1 MKRCPECRRNYYDDS
16 LSYCLDDG
24 VPLLDGPAATAA
36 EQNTMVFPGI
46 FTDSPRPV
54 SYDSQPETAIL
65 HALPVPPADARNSIA
80 VLPLVN
86 VSADAENEY
95 FCDGLAEE
103 LINSLA
109 RVDDLKVVAR
119 TSAFSFK
126 GKNIDIAQIG
136 SILNVKNILEGSV
149 RKFGERMRISVNLV
163 NATDGYHIWSE
174 KYDTGIEDI
183 FDVQDKI
190 ARSVVNNLKTKLLGE
205 KDQGDDDRMTILIE
219 DLKHHARDVGAYQL
233 YLRGRFFL
241 NKFSTDNFYRALECF
256 NEALAIDP
264 DFAEAYA
271 GLADTHAMLTEMG
284 PVAPHEA
291 MPRAKEAAL
300 KALSINEHLSE
311 AHSSL
316 GLVLQDYDH
325 DFTGAEQEFRR
336 AIELNPNNSAARQF
350 YGQLLA
356 QLGRHEEA
364 EAEFQRA
371 LEVDPLSVIGHWIY
385 GFGLFE
391 ARRYDD
397 CLEQSRKALE
407 LDSNFPAAFL
417 NLAFAH
423 HMKGEYAESVEAYAK
438 FSELCGAVETADI
451 IRESFAS
458 GGWEGFLRKMTDPDG
473 PVKVSDYIVAVYH
486 AALGNKDG
494 AINKLQASF
503 QAREPYI
510 VMIKIDPRFDAV
522 RDDTRFQELLLA
534 VGFPG

>member
-16 LSYCLDDG
+16 LSFCLDDG
-24 VPLLDGPAATAA
+24 SPLLDGPAAAAA
-36 EQNTMVFPGI
+36 EQDTMVFPGAFI
-46 FTDSPRPV
+46 DSPRPV
-54 SYDSQPETAIL
+54 SYDSQPEIAIL
-65 HALPVPPADARNSIA
+65 PALPVTRTDARNSIA

-86 VSADAENEY
+86 MSADAENEY

-109 RVDDLKVVAR
+109 RVEDLKVVAR

-126 GKNIDIAQIG
+126 GKNIDVAQIG
-136 SILNVKNILEGSV
+136 SILNVRNILEGSV
-149 RKFGERMRISVNLV
+149 RKFGEKMRISVQLV

-174 KYDTGIEDI
+174 KYDTGIHDI

-190 ARSVVNNLKTKLLGE
+190 ALSVVNNLKTMLLGE
-205 KDQGDDDRMTILIE
+205 KDEPDDRMTILIE
-219 DLKHHARDVGAYQL
+219 DLKHHAKDVEAYQL

-241 NKFSTDNFYRALECF
+241 NKFTIENFYKALECF
-256 NEALAIDP
+256 DGALTIDP
-264 DFAEAYA
+264 NFAEAHA

-300 KALSINEHLSE
+300 KALAIDEELSE

-325 DFTGAEQEFRR
+325 DFTGAEREFQR
-336 AIELNPNNSAARQF
+336 AIELNPNNSPARQF

-407 LDSNFPAAFL
+407 LDPNFPATFL
-417 NLAFAH
+417 NLAFAW
-423 HMKGEYAESVEAYAK
+423 HMKEEYAESVDAYAK
-438 FSELCGAVETADI
+438 FSELCGAVETAEV
-451 IRESFAS
+451 IRESFRE
-458 GGWEGFLRKMTDPDG
+458 GGWEGFLRKMTTSDE
-473 PVKVSDYIVAVYH
+473 PVSVSEYIVAVYCV
-486 AALGNKDG
+486 ALGDKDG
-494 AINKLQASF
+494 ALLRLGASLA
-503 QAREPYI
+503 AREPYI
-510 VMIKIDPRFDAV
+510 VMIKVDPRFDAI
-522 RDDTRFQELLLA
+522 REDPRFQDLLRS